1 MVLGAFGVV
10 VGAFGIILDTFVL
23 GGDTGRNIILKLKF
37 GEPQVTKSSQKYC

>member
-23 GGDTGRNIILKLKF
+23 GGDTGRNIIFKTEVW
-37 GEPQVTKSSQKYC
+37 GAPGN

>member
-23 GGDTGRNIILKLKF
+23 GGDTERNIIFKIEVW
-37 GEPQVTKSSQKYC
+37 GAPGN

>member
-23 GGDTGRNIILKLKF
+23 GGDIGRNIILKNEVW
-37 GEPQVTKSSQKYC
+37 GAPGN